1 LPVESPVLQ
10 LDDAARRK
18 LAEMRDA
25 GRFDGSA
32 LRVSVREHGASFR
45 YALEVVDTGSRAEG
59 DVVVEAAG
67 ILFYV
72 DPASAPSLRG
82 ATLQYVEGLSGAG
95 FRFENPN
102 RPRLLL
108 EVPLAGRIQRILDDE
123 INPGIAAHGGRV
135 TLLDVQEGRVV
146 VEFGGGCQGCGM
158 ADLTL
163 REGVTATLRRALPEI
178 TEVVDATDH
187 DAGESPYYSR

>member
-1 LPVESPVLQ
+1 MDTSLLA
-10 LDDAARRK
+10 LDEAAGRK

-32 LRVSVREHGASFR
+32 LRVSVREHGAAFR
-45 YALEVVDTGSRAEG
+45 YALELVDAASRDAG
-59 DVVVEAAG
+59 DAVVEATG
-67 ILFYV
+67 ILFYLDARSV
-72 DPASAPSLRG
+72 PLLRG
-82 ATLQYVEGLSGAG
+82 ATLQYVENLSGGG

-102 RPRLLL
+102 RPSMLD
-108 EVPLAGRIQRILDDE
+108 VPLAGAVQRLLDE
-123 INPGIAAHGGRV
+123 QINPGIAAHGGRV
-135 TLLDVQEGRVV
+135 TLMDVQGGRVV

-163 REGVTATLRRALPEI
+163 REGVTATLRQALPEI

-187 DAGESPYYSR
+187 EAGESPYHPR

>member
-1 LPVESPVLQ
+1 MDTSLLAV
-10 LDDAARRK
+10 DDAAASK

-32 LRVSVREHGASFR
+32 LRVSVREHGAAFR
-45 YALEVVDTGSRAEG
+45 YALELVDVASRDAG
-59 DVVVEAAG
+59 DAVVEAAG
-67 ILFYV
+67 IAFYV
-72 DPASAPSLRG
+72 DAGSAPLLRG
-82 ATLQYVEGLSGAG
+82 ATLQYVDGLSGGG

-102 RPRLLL
+102 RPPLL
-108 EVPLAGRIQRILDDE
+108 ELPLAGAVQRLLDDE

-135 TLLDVQEGRVV
+135 TLMDVQGGRVV

-158 ADLTL
+158 ADVTL

-178 TEVVDATDH
+178 TEVVDSTDH
-187 DAGESPYYSR
+187 EAGESPYHPR

>member
-1 LPVESPVLQ
+1 MDSSPLA
-10 LDDAARRK
+10 LDEAAARK

-32 LRVSVREHGASFR
+32 LRVSVREHGAAFR
-45 YALEVVDTGSRAEG
+45 YALERVDAESREA
-59 DVVVEAAG
+59 DDTIVEAAG
-67 ILFYV
+67 IVFYLDARSV
-72 DPASAPSLRG
+72 PLLRG
-82 ATLQYVEGLSGAG
+82 ATLQYVESLSGGG

-102 RPRLLL
+102 RPPLLDL
-108 EVPLAGRIQRILDDE
+108 PLAGAVQRLLDE
-123 INPGIAAHGGRV
+123 QINPGIAAHGGRV
-135 TLLDVQEGRVV
+135 ALIDVQGGRVV

-163 REGVTATLRRALPEI
+163 REGVTATLRGAIPEI

-187 DAGESPYYSR
+187 EAGESPYHPR

>member
-1 LPVESPVLQ
+1 MESPVLQ
-10 LDDAARRK
+10 LDGAAERK
-18 LAEMRDA
+18 LGEMRDA
-25 GRFDGSA
+25 GRFAGSA

-45 YALEVVDTGSRAEG
+45 YALEVVDAGSRAAE

-72 DPASAPSLRG
+72 DPGSAPSLRG
-82 ATLQYVEGLSGAG
+82 ATLQYVESLSGGG

-102 RPRLLL
+102 RPRLL
-108 EVPLAGRIQRILDDE
+108 EVPLAERIQRILDDE

-135 TLLDVQEGRVV
+135 TLLDVQGGRVV

-163 REGVTATLRRALPEI
+163 REGVTATIRRALPEI
-178 TEVVDATDH
+178 TQVVDATDH

>member
-1 LPVESPVLQ
+1 VDPSLLR
-10 LDDAARRK
+10 LDPGAERK
-18 LAEMRDA
+18 LSEMREA

-32 LRVSVREHGASFR
+32 LRVSVRERGASFR
-45 YALEVVDTGSRAEG
+45 YSLEVVEAEARG
-59 DVVVEAAG
+59 DDDAVFEAAG

-72 DPASAPSLRG
+72 DGASQPFLRG
-82 ATLQYVEGLSGAG
+82 AALEYVEDLSGGG

-102 RPRLLL
+102 RPRLLD
-108 EVPLAGRIQRILDDE
+108 VPLAGAVQRILDE
-123 INPGIAAHGGRV
+123 EVNPGVAAHGGRV
-135 TLLDVQEGRVV
+135 TLVDVLDGGRVV

-178 TEVVDATDH
+178 TEVLDATDH
-187 DAGESPYYSR
+187 EAGATPYYSR

>member
-1 LPVESPVLQ
+1 MDTTLLA
-10 LDDAARRK
+10 LDEAAGLK

-32 LRVSVREHGASFR
+32 LRVSVREHGATFR
-45 YALEVVDTGSRAEG
+45 YSLELVDASSRE
-59 DVVVEAAG
+59 DEDTVVEADG

-72 DPASAPSLRG
+72 DARSAPLLRG
-82 ATLQYVEGLSGAG
+82 ATLQYVESLSGGG

-102 RPRLLL
+102 RPPLL
-108 EVPLAGRIQRILDDE
+108 ELPLAGEIQRLLDDE

-135 TLLDVQEGRVV
+135 TLMDVQGGRVV

-158 ADLTL
+158 ADVTL

-178 TEVVDATDH
+178 TEVVDSTDH
-187 DAGESPYYSR
+187 EAGESPYHPR